1 MHFLHVEKQSPEIL
15 KCNTYTHTHTLAL
28 SPILQQ
34 TYIEVRNNT
43 HKFYLNLQKKKSFFC
58 NDRLHIVYFYMEPH
72 SLLFSLNST
81 IHRIKQFVQW
91 PLKHRYK
98 IPKVNLIPLLPSRI
112 HIKKMGS
119 PPQFSYLCMYLV
131 QPRETGTAKIYVK
144 SPVFFFSCELMHQ
157 NAFSLSFLTRDGIPI
172 QTTQKNSEQYFFL
185 LRTTSIIICI
195 QQQVICQSEYI
206 YNALRS

>member
-1 MHFLHVEKQSPEIL
+1 MIGCIL
-15 KCNTYTHTHTLAL
+15 
-28 SPILQQ
+28 
-34 TYIEVRNNT
+34 
-43 HKFYLNLQKKKSFFC
+43 
-58 NDRLHIVYFYMEPH
+58 YFYMKPH

-81 IHRIKQFVQW
+81 TQDKVVQW
-91 PLKHRYK
+91 PIKHRYK

-172 QTTQKNSEQYFFL
+172 QTTQKNSEQYFFFYFAL
-185 LRTTSIIICI
+185 LVLLPICI
-195 QQQVICQSEYI
+195 QQKVICQSVYI